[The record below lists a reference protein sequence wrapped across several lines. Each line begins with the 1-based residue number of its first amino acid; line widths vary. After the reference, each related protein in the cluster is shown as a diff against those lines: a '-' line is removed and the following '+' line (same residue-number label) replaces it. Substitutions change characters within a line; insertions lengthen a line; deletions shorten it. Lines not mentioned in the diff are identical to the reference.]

1 MGVDKIHD
9 VGDWGGRGIALQR
22 QTAGIYR
29 KDNNPKHT
37 GEAAQNRSS
46 RDETK
51 HIGDQWNYINK
62 DV

>member
-1 MGVDKIHD
+1 MQK
-9 VGDWGGRGIALQR
+9 
-22 QTAGIYR
+22 QTAGIYK

-51 HIGDQWNYINK
+51 HKGDQWNYIHN